1 MDGHVSIRW
10 LWVAGVRWRRG
21 GASSVPTN
29 STSCGPTLGRAHTTG
44 KVRRPMWVDV
54 RDDARFLL
62 DTTFFNNRLWP
73 QRKPALCFRFRET
86 GCPHVE
92 TARSQCVPIA
102 I

>member
-1 MDGHVSIRW
+1 MEGRVSIRW
-10 LWVAGVRWRRG
+10 LWLAAARCPRG
-21 GASSVPTN
+21 RASLVSTN
-29 STSCGPTLGRAHTTG
+29 STSCGPTLGRAHTIG
-44 KVRRPMWVDV
+44 KVRGPMWADV

-73 QRKPALCFRFRET
+73 QRKPALGFRFRET